1 MMKIFQSANVTG
13 TQPIPLFQDF
23 VQAGFPVECGGVI
36 KEFIDLNEFC
46 VNKRAA
52 TFFVIAT
59 GLSMIDAG
67 IYEGSL
73 LVVDRSLEAKHGD
86 IVIAAI
92 AGDYTVKRLC
102 LHPVVQLE
110 PMNSD
115 FPTIVLHDGG
125 DELELFGVVTFS
137 INGLH

>member
-1 MMKIFQSANVTG
+1 MVKFLQTANVTS
-13 TQPIPLFQDF
+13 TQLIPSFQDL
-23 VQAGFPVECGGVI
+23 VQAGFPAECGTII
-36 KEFIDLNEFC
+36 KEYVDLNELC
-46 VNKRAA
+46 IRKKAA

-59 GLSMIDAG
+59 GLSMVDAG

-73 LVVDRSLEAKHGD
+73 LVVDRSLDAKHGD
-86 IVIAAI
+86 IVIASI

-110 PMNSD
+110 PMNPD

-125 DELELFGVVTFS
+125 DDLELFGVVTFS